1 MYRRDTRAH
10 VQPKRKLLPNM
21 CFSNK
26 EKKKM
31 EGTVDIFKCENI
43 DRVNI
48 NFINLWTLKVG
59 RAFLSQENIKFILK

>member
-1 MYRRDTRAH
+1 
-10 VQPKRKLLPNM
+10 
-21 CFSNK
+21 
-26 EKKKM
+26 M